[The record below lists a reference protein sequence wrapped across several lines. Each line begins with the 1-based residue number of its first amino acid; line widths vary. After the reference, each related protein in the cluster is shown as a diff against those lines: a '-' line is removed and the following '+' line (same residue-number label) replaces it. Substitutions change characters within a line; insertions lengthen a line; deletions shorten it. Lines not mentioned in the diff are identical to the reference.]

1 MSGIGNRE
9 SVNALLAVGDK
20 RSSVKNLSCKR
31 IENTGMLLVLS
42 VGLNINSMSSDPY
55 KAVLGI
61 LYIVCQTFLKL
72 DKRDFLSL
80 LAYNFSLIKRNFK
93 SVCTGVISSRG
104 DENARC
110 SVRILG
116 INRNVVLNLDIMPLA
131 LVAECTD
138 F

>member
-1 MSGIGNRE
+1 MSGIGNCE

-42 VGLNINSMSSDPY
+42 VGLNINSMTSDPY

-80 LAYNFSLIKRNFK
+80 LAIISK
-93 SVCTGVISSRG
+93 SIV
-104 DENARC
+104 
-110 SVRILG
+110 
-116 INRNVVLNLDIMPLA
+116 
-131 LVAECTD
+131 
-138 F
+138 